1 MMDLDRV
8 LLCGTDQRG
17 RCATD
22 SILRMDVGHQPDGY
36 VANCRWL
43 HGVGTVVTHVDYS
56 GRSQSIA
63 GVLGTVA
70 WVAVFLSLGGSLASS
85 ATTITDGV
93 RVLVAF
99 SGYLTIWTNAAI
111 AIALT
116 VPLLRPEGRTGRFL
130 RRPGVLTALA
140 AAITI
145 VALGYELLLRQ
156 SWGSPGIDLLANLLV
171 HYLIPLAYV
180 GYWWTVVPSASLSWR
195 APIYWSSYMI
205 AYSVYVIVR
214 GEVTGQYPYPFVDVA
229 ELGYATTLRNA
240 LGFLLLFVLVSLGYV
255 AVNRAKARL

>member
-1 MMDLDRV
+1 MRV
-8 LLCGTDQRG
+8 F
-17 RCATD
+17 A
-22 SILRMDVGHQPDGY
+22 QPDESAGVDSWY
-36 VANCRWL
+36 D
-43 HGVGTVVTHVDYS
+43 GVGTVVTHIEQS
-56 GRSQSIA
+56 GRSRTAA

-70 WVAVFLSLGGSLASS
+70 WIGVILSLGSSLASS
-85 ATTITDGV
+85 ASTLTDGF

-116 VPLLRPEGRTGRFL
+116 VPLLRPGGRTGRFL

-171 HYLIPLAYV
+171 HYLLPVAYV
-180 GYWWTVVPSASLSWR
+180 GYWWAVVPAASLTWR

-205 AYSVYVIVR
+205 AYSVYVILR
-214 GEVTGQYPYPFVDVA
+214 GEVTGLYPYPFVDVA
-229 ELGYATTLRNA
+229 ELGYPTTIVNA
-240 LGFLLLFVLVSLGYV
+240 LGFLLLFVVVSLAYV
-255 AVNRAKARL
+255 AVNRVRSWV